1 MDKFTQEH
9 FQAWLNNTVP
19 ESSRSEVEQCII
31 ALLRLKPELIETH
44 SWPEMR
50 DIADRIFA

>member
-31 ALLRLKPELIETH
+31 ALLRLNPELIETH